1 MKIRQISFL
10 AILAAAI
17 IYPYQSMQNIAY
29 AQLDQSGTVYTP
41 FDKVVI
47 KIFSPDSNQDRDRID
62 TIRVMISSSFSQ
74 KQLSL
79 PETGLSTGVFE
90 DDIRLSPD
98 LVKFP
103 GDVQTRREDGLSISF
118 RIDEDTVVTQ
128 SIFVNYHVGT
138 AFFDNVSYKLGDQA
152 TITVTDRDMNRNPDT
167 IDTLDARVWS
177 DSDRGGLF
185 VTLRETGAATGVF
198 EEIMTFTLDEE
209 SSGTRLRVTEGDRII
224 MKYTD
229 STLPPPAALSADGI
243 ETVEVREIFAESIF
257 GQETPS
263 MDRAPASEPVIVDSF
278 GKAVSQ
284 IFVGEQILVQSE
296 VTNTQSK
303 KQPFVYILQVK
314 NSEGITESLSW
325 ISAQLPANES
335 LKVAQSW
342 MPSGPDEY
350 SIEIFVWD
358 SLTNLAPLSP
368 VRVKTVNVLS

>member
-1 MKIRQISFL
+1 MKLKQISFL
-10 AILAAAI
+10 AILAAII
-17 IYPYQSMQNIAY
+17 IYPYQSTQNIAY
-29 AQLDQSGTVYTP
+29 AQLDEPGTIYTP

-62 TIRVMISSSFSQ
+62 TIRVMVSSSFSQ

-98 LVKFP
+98 LSRFP

-138 AFFDNVSYKLGDQA
+138 AFFDNASYKFGDQA
-152 TITVTDRDMNRNPDT
+152 TIAVTDRDMNRNPDT
-167 IDTLDARVWS
+167 IDTLDARIWS

-224 MKYTD
+224 LKYTD
-229 STLPPPAALSADGI
+229 TTLPPPAALSADGI

-296 VTNTQSK
+296 VTNTQSR

-325 ISAQLPANES
+325 ISAQLPPNES

-350 SIEIFVWD
+350 TVEIFVWD

-368 VRVKTVNVLS
+368 VRMKSVSVLS

>member
-1 MKIRQISFL
+1 MELGKLSLISL
-10 AILAAAI
+10 LLIVM
-17 IYPYQSMQNIAY
+17 IYPYQSMQNVSY
-29 AQLDQSGTVYTP
+29 AQLDQPETVYTP

-47 KIFSPDSNQDRDRID
+47 KIFSPDSNQDHDQID
-62 TIRVMISSSFSQ
+62 TIRVLVSSSFSQ
-74 KQLSL
+74 MQLSL

-98 LVKFP
+98 LSKFP
-103 GDVQTRREDGLSISF
+103 GDIQTRREDGLSVQF

-128 SIFVNYHVGT
+128 SLFVNYHVGT
-138 AFFDNVSYKLGDQA
+138 AFFDKASYKFGDQA
-152 TITVTDRDMNRNPDT
+152 IITVADRDMNRNPDT
-167 IDTLDARVWS
+167 IDTLDARIWS
-177 DSDRGGLF
+177 DSDRGGLS

-209 SSGTRLRVTEGDRII
+209 SSGTRLRVSDGDRII
-224 MKYTD
+224 LKYTD
-229 STLPPPAALSADGI
+229 NTLPPPAALSAGGI
-243 ETVEVREIFAESIF
+243 DTVEVREIFAESIF
-257 GQETPS
+257 GQEVPS
-263 MDRAPASEPVIVDSF
+263 MDRAPASEPIIVDSF
-278 GKAVSQ
+278 GKSVSEV
-284 IFVGEQILVQSE
+284 FVGEQILVQSE

-314 NSEGITESLSW
+314 DSEGITESLSW

-350 SIEIFVWD
+350 TVEIFVWD

-368 VRVKTVNVLS
+368 VRMKTITVLS

>member
-1 MKIRQISFL
+1 MKVKQLSFL
-10 AILAAAI
+10 AILAMTV
-17 IYPYQSMQNIAY
+17 IYPYQSAQNIAY
-29 AQLDQSGTVYTP
+29 AQLDEPGTVYTP
-41 FDKVVI
+41 FDKVLI

-98 LVKFP
+98 LSKFP
-103 GDVQTRREDGLSISF
+103 GDVQTRREDGLSVQF

-138 AFFDNVSYKLGDQA
+138 ASFDKTSYKFGDQA

-167 IDTLDARVWS
+167 IDTLDARIWS

-224 MKYTD
+224 LKYTD

-350 SIEIFVWD
+350 TVQIFVWD

-368 VRVKTVNVLS
+368 VRMKTVSVLL